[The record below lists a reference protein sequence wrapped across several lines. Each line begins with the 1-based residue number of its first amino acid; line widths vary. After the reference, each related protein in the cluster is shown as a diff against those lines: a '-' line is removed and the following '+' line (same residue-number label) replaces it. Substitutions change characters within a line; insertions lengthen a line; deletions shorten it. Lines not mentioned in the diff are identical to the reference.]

1 MARGG
6 GLNVGRREDRKLSEE
21 AGMPSPTPPRL
32 TAPANACDCHIHV
45 YDPAGRAAPTATV
58 PPPVWADAAAYDKV
72 RRRLGT
78 SRAVVVQPTA
88 YGFDNNVTLDAV
100 ARLGAEHTRAVVV
113 VDKDVRENDLA
124 AMAFRGACGARFH
137 MLPGGVLGWDALEA
151 VAARIAPLGWHI
163 QLQMDGR
170 LLAERV
176 DFLDRLP
183 CPLVIDHVGK
193 FLEPVATDHPGFKAL
208 ARLLEGGRCWLK
220 LSAAYEVSRK
230 GPPDWADT
238 GALARAAVALAPERM
253 VWGSNWPHVS
263 KLGDPPDDADQLDTL
278 LHWVDD
284 DMVRRRILV
293 DNPATLYGFART

>member
-1 MARGG
+1 
-6 GLNVGRREDRKLSEE
+6 
-21 AGMPSPTPPRL
+21 MPTQTPPRL
-32 TAPANACDCHIHV
+32 TAPANACDSAIHV
-45 YDPAGRAAPTATV
+45 YDPAARLAPTASAK
-58 PPPVWADAAAYDKV
+58 PPVWADAPAYEKV
-72 RRRLGT
+72 RARLGT
-78 SRAVVVQPTA
+78 SRVVVVQPTA
-88 YGFDNNVTLDAV
+88 YGLDNNVTLDGV
-100 ARLGAEHTRAVVV
+100 ARLGPDRARAVVV
-113 VDKDVRENDLA
+113 VDANVRDTDLA
-124 AMAFRGACGARFH
+124 AMALRGARGARFH
-137 MLPGGVLGWDALEA
+137 MLAGGFLGWDVLEA
-151 VAARIAPLGWHI
+151 VAARIAPFGWHI

-176 DFLDRLP
+176 DLLGRLP

-193 FLEPVATDHPGFKAL
+193 FLEPVATDHPGFRAL

-263 KLGDPPDDADQLDTL
+263 KLADPPDDAGQLDTL

-284 DMVRRRILV
+284 DATRRRILA
-293 DNPATLYGFART
+293 DNPATLYGFAGT